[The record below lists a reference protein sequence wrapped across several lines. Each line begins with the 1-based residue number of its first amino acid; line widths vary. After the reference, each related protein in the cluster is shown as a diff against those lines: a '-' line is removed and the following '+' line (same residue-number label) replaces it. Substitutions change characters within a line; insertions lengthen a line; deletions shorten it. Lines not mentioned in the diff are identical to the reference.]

1 MFLWPEG
8 YNRQPQNPLKQ
19 LIEKTQGDIL
29 LLLEEDL
36 FVKQAKLGDSLAVDT
51 LVKGTTG
58 LLEVMFMDYQF
69 VLSEHFEQLTNQYAI
84 MWELIDLKLER
95 VNAQILVILL
105 IQTQTHWEFVFQLL
119 NNELTVEI
127 QWYYALRIISFI
139 SQENPTLLERQQ
151 DKLIQLYRHLEYP
164 YVAQLVIEMM
174 VSLKNKYQESFLCKG
189 IQEFDQLT
197 ELQAINFT
205 QIIHELFTKIK
216 KQDLIEF
223 IITSQILTKM
233 FEVIQLTNKIVA
245 KNAAHIISIISN
257 HYSTELQN
265 LDLEEDESEQITSQ
279 FQSTLFYQVI
289 KQNLHIINNLI
300 KDHCDHN
307 QKITQLIIK
316 LIEIVDNLVRITDVS
331 LWESMHQAQIFISI
345 IRLCNVYPKSD
356 ILSSQVER
364 IVFYIFERAL
374 NDYHPFWAF
383 QFIKVYK
390 IQNNTNSM
398 FNRQVFAFEQ
408 ELNAKITKELDYI
421 TYDTQILEINSELEQ
436 SKIWGRT
443 KWELKVQQCENQK
456 KLGSQMQIN
465 AEETKLI
472 EINNINIQN
481 VSLDTAEEK
490 KGEDENKEEVQQ
502 MEVAQHNQEQQHE
515 EEQKQNMN
523 ESDELKENTK
533 EVDLA
538 ILSESDSSS
547 SSNDSNE
554 ENQLKNDIQIKN
566 ETPILIVST
575 NVEYKNRKNRLNLDQ
590 IEKLRKK
597 SIQFE
602 KISQQMTQAGRRLSL
617 QAGLNIKE
625 LSPTYLE
632 FKLDLENK
640 VLRNINDNSILKVDE
655 MDSSINQ

>member
-36 FVKQAKLGDSLAVDT
+36 FVKQAKLGDSLAVET
-51 LVKGTTG
+51 LVKGTVG
-58 LLEVMFMDYQF
+58 LLEVMFMDYQY

-84 MWELIDLKLER
+84 MWELIELKLEK
-95 VNAQILVILL
+95 VNAQIL
-105 IQTQTHWEFVFQLL
+105 THWEQVFQLL

-139 SQENPTLLERQQ
+139 SQENSTLLDKQQ
-151 DKLIQLYRHLEYP
+151 DKLIQLYNHLEYP
-164 YVAQLVIEMM
+164 YVAQLIIEMM

-205 QIIHELFTKIK
+205 QIIHEIFTKIK

-265 LDLEEDESEQITSQ
+265 LDLEEEESEQITSQ
-279 FQSTLFYQVI
+279 FHSTLFYQVI

-316 LIEIVDNLVRITDVS
+316 LIEIVDNLVRITDIS

-398 FNRQVFAFEQ
+398 FNRQVFAFEK
-408 ELNAKITKELDYI
+408 ELDAKIKKELDYI
-421 TYDTQILEINSELEQ
+421 TYDTQILEINSELQQ

-472 EINNINIQN
+472 EINNINIEN
-481 VSLDTAEEK
+481 VILDTAEVKKGQDEK
-490 KGEDENKEEVQQ
+490 KVEVQQ
-502 MEVAQHNQEQQHE
+502 MEVAQNNQIQQNQ

-523 ESDELKENTK
+523 EIDEQKEDTK

-554 ENQLKNDIQIKN
+554 ENQLKNDLQIKN

-575 NVEYKNRKNRLNLDQ
+575 NVEYKNRKNRLNLEQ

-625 LSPTYLE
+625 LKQGASQH
-632 FKLDLENK
+632 K
-640 VLRNINDNSILKVDE
+640 
-655 MDSSINQ
+655 